1 MWELLFPIVGK
12 LLERGGQPMI
22 YLIIFMVLADGQA
35 TAYALKQPTMQACEA
50 KLPELRREVM
60 GIESVRRYSLTCS
73 RMEGKAEPM

>member
-12 LLERGGQPMI
+12 L
-22 YLIIFMVLADGQA
+22 LADGQA

>member
-1 MWELLFPIVGK
+1 
-12 LLERGGQPMI
+12 MI

-35 TAYALKQPTMQACEA
+35 TAYAPKQPTMQACEA

-73 RMEGKAEPM
+73 RMEGRGEAMQPTLHFANLDSLNQSF